1 MVRHKRHTLSSGIF
15 DKKYPQPLTH
25 WETER
30 WYARRAKR
38 NEYNKKI
45 ILKCQQMY
53 NKIFR
58 RSTINKVQPM

>member
-1 MVRHKRHTLSSGIF
+1 MVHHKRHTLSSGIF

-38 NEYNKKI
+38 HEYNKKI
-45 ILKCQQMY
+45 ILMRFCNFVVTEKKNLMSIHGQ
-53 NKIFR
+53 
-58 RSTINKVQPM
+58 